1 MSPELI
7 LASILVVIL
16 LGGGFTLGVEFTLH
30 TMRKRAK
37 EEERKAGA
45 AQ

>member
-7 LASILVVIL
+7 LASILAVVL
-16 LGGGFTLGVEFTLH
+16 LGGGFTLGVEFALH
-30 TMRKRAK
+30 TMRKRLR
-37 EEERKAGA
+37 EEERKAGV